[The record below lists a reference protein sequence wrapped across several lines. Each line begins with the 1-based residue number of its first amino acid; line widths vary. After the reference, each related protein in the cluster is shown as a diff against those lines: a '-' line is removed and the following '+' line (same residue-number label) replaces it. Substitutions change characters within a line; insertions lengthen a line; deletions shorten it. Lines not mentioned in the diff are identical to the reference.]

1 MENQHNEEQLSPEQL
16 EARRDE
22 MKHFYENSL
31 PYLEA
36 QSKYERLLTEIEES
50 RYKRA
55 TMQIQYASMMAAAQG
70 PEVDE
75 EDDIDIAERDG
86 EEKQYETRQGSQR
99 RRSGYVNYKLPR
111 WNIW

>member
-1 MENQHNEEQLSPEQL
+1 MNEELSPEQL

-22 MKHFYENSL
+22 MKVFYEKSL

-55 TMQIQYASMMAAAQG
+55 TMQINYASMMAATQG
-70 PEVDE
+70 PDLDE
-75 EDDIDIAERDG
+75 EDEREDLRPQSVPTPQPVAQAPAG
-86 EEKQYETRQGSQR
+86 GK
-99 RRSGYVNYKLPR
+99 KLR
-111 WNIW
+111 KG